1 MFSLRNKKVSQ
12 DYPQNSILT
21 CHFWIKLQQNGSIY
35 LRKQQA
41 MQVKRFDIQTD
52 GKTEIADDIE
62 YAEEAVAEVWH
73 SAPSKKG

>member
-1 MFSLRNKKVSQ
+1 
-12 DYPQNSILT
+12 
-21 CHFWIKLQQNGSIY
+21 
-35 LRKQQA
+35 

-62 YAEEAVAEVWH
+62 YAEEAVAEVWL